1 MRRPPGI
8 ETRSVVVLVGGG
20 DHFTLGSTY
29 DQGGWPLRGPGVAP
43 GVGAPAMLPPD
54 GWGDGVLSLS
64 DLSGRLPS
72 WNP

>member
-20 DHFTLGSTY
+20 DHFTLSSTY
-29 DQGGWPLRGPGVAP
+29 DQGGWPLRAK
-43 GVGAPAMLPPD
+43 ALLPPD
-54 GWGDGVLSLS
+54 GWGDGVLSLT
-64 DLSGRLPS
+64 DVSGRLPS